1 MISFLV
7 VLSVL
12 IYVVGFVLL
21 RREIKALR
29 KAQSEKVQDPD
40 SESTASLLEKLLGQ
54 DSEVAKTL
62 SQIHENVLVV
72 SRSEVVLAGNQQV
85 VVNQL
90 TTLAKDFAN
99 MSYATRILNAAAKR
113 TVAEEA
119 VSAAAPDPRV
129 ALREQIKTAAEEQ
142 DKNQVRPTREE
153 MIEKSGLI
161 PPGMCKLGNG
171 MTHPQD
177 VLPKK

>member
-40 SESTASLLEKLLGQ
+40 SESTASLLEKLLGS
-54 DSEVAKTL
+54 DSQFAKL
-62 SQIHENVLVV
+62 IQQIHDNVLVV
-72 SRSEVVLAGNQQV
+72 SQSQVTLATNQQV
-85 VVNQL
+85 VVTEQSAL
-90 TTLAKDFAN
+90 RKEFADLAF
-99 MSYATRILNAAAKR
+99 ATRTLNVIAKR
-113 TVAEEA
+113 TAAEEA
-119 VSAAAPDPRV
+119 VRAGLPDPRA
-129 ALREQIKTAAEEQ
+129 ALREQIKVAADEQ
-142 DKNQVRPTREE
+142 DRNQVRPTREE